1 MLSST
6 THHVGDVHVSG
17 GIHLL
22 RVMVLFSEGL
32 PGSLVLL
39 RLASLRVLLVLGG
52 VAIGSCH
59 VPHLLVFGFF
69 RSLTLPAPS
78 SILNLS
84 KSSER
89 ANGAQAVLKFT
100 RQKKKLQAAQITIL
114 DAKGAPRKSRW

>member
-1 MLSST
+1 
-6 THHVGDVHVSG
+6 
-17 GIHLL
+17 
-22 RVMVLFSEGL
+22 MVLFSEGL

-69 RSLTLPAPS
+69 RSLTFPAPS

-100 RQKKKLQAAQITIL
+100 RQKKKKLQAAQITIL
-114 DAKGAPRKSRW
+114 DAKGAPHKSRW